1 MKAGYVFAAAL
12 LLAGCSKP
20 ANETNAQGEATS
32 ENAAALAALKARIG
46 ALVEQCNRIAVE
58 REILSA
64 KYNALVKVY
73 HPGMK
78 LDKSVID
85 RCSESDTPSQSGE
98 TKTEVS
104 EAKPAAERI
113 VKKAEVQPAKLC
125 WEGYCPCDPP
135 QGGSDQL
142 LCDSLRRGEVDPK
155 MLSVGKSMRK
165 ARAEMSE
172 F

>member
-20 ANETNAQGEATS
+20 ASETNVQEEVKTESAES
-32 ENAAALAALKARIG
+32 VSALKARISN
-46 ALVEQCNRIAVE
+46 LVAQCNRIAIE

-64 KYNALVKVY
+64 KYNALINVY
-73 HPGMK
+73 RPGEK
-78 LDKSVID
+78 LDKFVID
-85 RCSESDTPSQSGE
+85 RCSEADSPIQREENKPEGADAKLAAKSAVKR
-98 TKTEVS
+98 TK
-104 EAKPAAERI
+104 
-113 VKKAEVQPAKLC
+113 VQPPQLC
-125 WEGYCPCDPP
+125 WEGYCPCEPP
-135 QGGSDQL
+135 QGGPDQL